1 MGNQIGWGR
10 FYFPL
15 DYSSPTQLVRTVQ
28 VPRHPMPRP
37 ARRASR
43 PTPRLE

>member
-37 ARRASR
+37 
-43 PTPRLE
+43 